1 MKNNWK
7 KYRIFTAFL
16 WSLLFLAGWNLSGVK
31 AAAAAGPSCA
41 KTKTVYFQKQTF
53 PDPVSQKVINSYDL
67 LGTGELDLKHLSGK
81 AVIRNLKSSNRHIQ
95 AVADVLYKK
104 IYLSADSLKN
114 GEKTVLSFTVKQ
126 NGKSCRLTC
135 KVTFRTDFIK
145 KAKLGNLDLTRKL
158 NRSVGALRVK
168 TAQKKA
174 KVTIALPTGYK
185 IVSIR
190 YNYKGQEAG
199 PVWKKAKKLK
209 NGGIL
214 SVKKNTVLLI
224 EYAPKTGKT
233 LYNRSYIIRINGT

>member
-1 MKNNWK
+1 M
-7 KYRIFTAFL
+7 I
-16 WSLLFLAGWNLSGVK
+16 SS
-31 AAAAAGPSCA
+31 
-41 KTKTVYFQKQTF
+41 
-53 PDPVSQKVINSYDL
+53 
-67 LGTGELDLKHLSGK
+67 
-81 AVIRNLKSSNRHIQ
+81 LKSSNRHIQ

-158 NRSVGALRVK
+158 NRSAGVLRVK

-174 KVTIALPTGYK
+174 KVTIALPAGYK

-233 LYNRSYIIRINGT
+233 LYNRSYIIRINGK

>member
-53 PDPVSQKVINSYDL
+53 PDPVSQKVITSYDL

-81 AVIRNLKSSNRHIQ
+81 AVISNLKSSNRHIQ

-104 IYLSADSLKN
+104 IYLSADS
-114 GEKTVLSFTVKQ
+114 EKTVLSFTVKQ